1 MKPMNLW
8 GGPLID
14 YLLFE
19 SFLTASDF
27 GVLQPVSGLEKH
39 RRKLAG
45 RPVVSALPDFGCSD
59 TDEHASD
66 SCIRRFVDLGNNSE
80 REEEVV
86 F

>member
-1 MKPMNLW
+1 LTTGHAPATIELFRKLPKSEMKPMNLW

-45 RPVVSALPDFGCSD
+45 RPVVSATECL
-59 TDEHASD
+59 
-66 SCIRRFVDLGNNSE
+66 
-80 REEEVV
+80 
-86 F
+86 